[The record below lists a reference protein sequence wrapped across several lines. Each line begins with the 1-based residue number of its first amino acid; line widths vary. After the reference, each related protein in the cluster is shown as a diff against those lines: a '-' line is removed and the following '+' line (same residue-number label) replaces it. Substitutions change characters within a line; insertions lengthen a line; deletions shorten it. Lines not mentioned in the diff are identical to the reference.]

1 MGKKETNLFSCYFFY
16 FSTVTFFPVTFFPV
30 TFFPTSPLLLS
41 FLLLFFLL
49 LFFRYFFSCYFLSY
63 NRISRPLKRLMKK
76 EKRLYYRKRHKP
88 TRCNISKLKRVQQQV
103 QKRFRHEYWRYI
115 NGILFPAENQDPENR
130 KKTLWNYVKN
140 CKKDS
145 IVVASLRNC
154 KTGELLTEAKDKAE
168 VLNDQFQSVFSRCTP
183 LALGQLCAQ
192 AARLLPQAMT
202 PGLQRYP
209 AMPDFTISTN
219 GIKKMLAT
227 LKPHKAAGPDCI
239 RPLILKELWDTIAPI
254 LQVIFTRS
262 FKTGKLPSDWK
273 KANVVPVFKKGSKQL
288 PVNYRPVS
296 LTCICCKL
304 MEHIIVSQ
312 ISRHLDDNNILNKNQ
327 HGFRR
332 GLSCETQL
340 VEFVHELHQGT
351 IKGGQVNAI
360 VMDFSKAFDKVAHNR
375 LMHKLDKYGIQ
386 GNTAAWIKD
395 FLSER
400 TQQVVVDGEFSG
412 QVPVTSGVPQGSV
425 LGPVLF
431 LLFINDITEGVTSDM
446 RLFANDTIIYKT
458 IRSRTDSDN
467 LQKDLSRLEKWSKD
481 WQMEFHPAKCNI
493 LHITRSKRPITS
505 HTIYGHDLESLD
517 TAKYLGVH
525 LSTDLRWNRHVDAT
539 RQSASGVLKF
549 LRRNLR
555 VSSTSVKTRAYQMY
569 VRPKLE
575 YAGIVWDPHTKTNTD
590 KIEMVQRQAAHW
602 VLGRHHNTSSV
613 TQMLQHLQWRSLEMR
628 RIDTRLTFLYKLR
641 NGLVGLDP
649 SPYLQKTAGAVGRA
663 HPHHYVQPRPE
674 NQIQGGSFFF
684 RTVKQWNG
692 LPGDAAL
699 APSLDVFKHRVSQIH
714 HLAWAL
720 TPRYPSLSLLS
731 PSYWYSLY

>member
-1 MGKKETNLFSCYFFY
+1 
-16 FSTVTFFPVTFFPV
+16 
-30 TFFPTSPLLLS
+30 
-41 FLLLFFLL
+41 
-49 LFFRYFFSCYFLSY
+49 
-63 NRISRPLKRLMKK
+63 MKK

-103 QKRFRHEYWRYI
+103 QKRFRQEYWRYI

-130 KKTLWNYVKN
+130 KKILWNYVKN

-145 IVVASLRNC
+145 IGVASLRNC

-219 GIKKMLAT
+219 GIKKMVAT

-239 RPLILKELWDTIAPI
+239 RPLILKELRDTIAPI

-273 KANVVPVFKKGSKQL
+273 KANAVPVFKKGSKQL

-351 IKGGQVNAI
+351 IKGGQVDAI

-446 RLFANDTIIYKT
+446 RLFADDTIIYKT

-493 LHITRSKRPITS
+493 LHIIRSKRPITS
-505 HTIYGHDLESLD
+505 NYTIYGHDLESLD

-590 KIEMVQRQAAHW
+590 KIEMVQRQAARW

-613 TQMLQHLQWRSLEMR
+613 TQMLQHRQWRSLEMR

-641 NGLVGLDP
+641 NGLDT

-663 HPHHYVQPRPE
+663 HRHHYVQPRPE

-692 LPGDAAL
+692 LPDDAAL
-699 APSLDVFKHRVSQIH
+699 APSLDVFKHRVSQIQ
-714 HLAWAL
+714 HLA
-720 TPRYPSLSLLS
+720 
-731 PSYWYSLY
+731 